1 MSNFLTV
8 QKGNLFFDNTIITN
22 LDMDKTESLL
32 FVDCVNDFIN
42 DIAEAGNIIEVKVAD
57 DNLGLIVDIW
67 IDSRYDELV
76 ETACFYFDDFVIV

>member
-1 MSNFLTV
+1 MGNFLTI

-22 LDMDKTESLL
+22 LDMDKTESLF

-42 DIAEAGNIIEVKVAD
+42 DIAEAGNIIEVKVGD

-67 IDSRYDELV
+67 TDSRYDELV
-76 ETACFYFDDFVIV
+76 ETACFYFDDFFVS

>member
-22 LDMDKTESLL
+22 LDMDKTESLF

-42 DIAEAGNIIEVKVAD
+42 DIAEAGNIIEVKVSD
-57 DNLGLIVDIW
+57 DNFGLVVDIW
-67 IDSRYDELV
+67 VDSRYDELV
-76 ETACFYFDDFVIV
+76 ETACFYFDDFFVS

>member
-42 DIAEAGNIIEVKVAD
+42 DIAEAGNIIEVKVGD

-67 IDSRYDELV
+67 GDSRYDELV